1 MGKTFAYLVLILV
14 ALFALEWFGII
25 DIPYV
30 DLPDFTEST
39 QDLTHRTE
47 ETVEKM
53 E

>member
-1 MGKTFAYLVLILV
+1 MGKAFAYLVLILV
-14 ALFALEWFGII
+14 SLFALEWFGII

-30 DLPDFTEST
+30 DLPEFTEST

-47 ETVEKM
+47 EAVESM